1 VADGGGQPRTMATTA
16 GGQTRQKPERD
27 RPALIPS

>member
-1 VADGGGQPRTMATTA
+1 VTDGGGQPWTMATSA
-16 GGQTRQKPERD
+16 DGQTRRKPEQD